1 MWGGGWLATLGD
13 CATLANGT
21 QEDVDCINRGG
32 AIDFAGGIVI
42 HTTAG
47 VGELRPALRWQGKQP
62 RHTFNLMLTRCWLL
76 AASLVVALVLGPR
89 TGFDPS
95 NTSWNTES
103 RPHSIPLAVIGAAML
118 WMGWFGFNAGSAL
131 ASGAG
136 EFPAA
141 PLRTGSALAL

>member
-47 VGELRPALRWQGKQP
+47 VGELRPALR
-62 RHTFNLMLTRCWLL
+62 
-76 AASLVVALVLGPR
+76 
-89 TGFDPS
+89 
-95 NTSWNTES
+95 
-103 RPHSIPLAVIGAAML
+103 
-118 WMGWFGFNAGSAL
+118 
-131 ASGAG
+131 
-136 EFPAA
+136 
-141 PLRTGSALAL
+141 

>member
-47 VGELRPALRWQGKQP
+47 VGELRPALRWQTAKTYV
-62 RHTFNLMLTRCWLL
+62 H
-76 AASLVVALVLGPR
+76 S
-89 TGFDPS
+89 
-95 NTSWNTES
+95 TSC
-103 RPHSIPLAVIGAAML
+103 
-118 WMGWFGFNAGSAL
+118 
-131 ASGAG
+131 
-136 EFPAA
+136 
-141 PLRTGSALAL
+141 

>member
-1 MWGGGWLATLGD
+1 M
-13 CATLANGT
+13 
-21 QEDVDCINRGG
+21 
-32 AIDFAGGIVI
+32 
-42 HTTAG
+42 
-47 VGELRPALRWQGKQP
+47 
-62 RHTFNLMLTRCWLL
+62 TFNLMLTRCWLL

-89 TGFDPS
+89 TGFSPEHP
-95 NTSWNTES
+95 SWNTEA

-141 PLRTGSALAL
+141 PPAHWQRARPLTDS